1 MYFCSQPG
9 RPHARS
15 LHNTST
21 GLRSVPNKRCKTF
34 IKLKRKC
41 VEHCSGNARVATMAA
56 EKIILC
62 VLFEEF
68 SKPDEIDINTCL
80 VLQNTLDSTSYLR
93 DCYDLYD
100 LIIYLLIGLTFLTHP
115 PNKRKRISNPVA
127 HRCPPFPGNM
137 SFNPETVAKRWAP
150 VWAWTYPWI
159 LSLSFGLL
167 QKISSAT
174 NKSLPFLPVVFW

>member
-9 RPHARS
+9 RPHTRS

-68 SKPDEIDINTCL
+68 SEPDEIDINTCL
-80 VLQNTLDSTSYLR
+80 VLQNTLDVTVTALAVQNKREHPNRMKGFVETVLPNYCDPTLASHFRMKIHFRWRKIHFLPPR
-93 DCYDLYD
+93 LCYDLYD
-100 LIIYLLIGLTFLTHP
+100 LIIYLLIGLTFLRHP

-127 HRCPPFPGNM
+127 HRCPP
-137 SFNPETVAKRWAP
+137 
-150 VWAWTYPWI
+150 
-159 LSLSFGLL
+159 
-167 QKISSAT
+167 
-174 NKSLPFLPVVFW
+174 